1 MNSLD
6 YAKACCDTVVQMFPQ
21 GELPP
26 DGHFHYHAGVF
37 LHGMEEVYLLT
48 GEQKYDDYI
57 INWLRRYIDERGA
70 ISGRAGGSLDDIQA
84 CNLLVRYCREG
95 RNVPGF
101 CEALNFAGKVLK
113 NWNTN
118 QFGGF
123 WHHYSRPNQMWLD
136 SVYMGQLLGVR
147 YGLWGGD
154 NWYIENAELQM
165 RLLWEH
171 AKDEKTGLL
180 YHAWD
185 AVGEADWHPDT
196 VTGCSSEIWC
206 RALGWYIAT
215 AALLGEDLVE
225 KHPVG
230 QRMLQ
235 YGAEL
240 GKALLRYQDKKKH
253 MWYQVVDKGDRE
265 DNWLESSGS
274 CLFTFAL
281 AKLIRLGALEGEKY
295 VEAVREAYHSIIENF
310 TEFRGGDFILKGVC
324 IGTPVCDYKG
334 YIERPTKENDL
345 HGMGAF
351 GLMCTEYYKTFHE

>member
-6 YAKACCDTVVQMFPQ
+6 YAKICCETVMRKFPN

-26 DGHFHYHAGVF
+26 DGYFHYHAGVF

-48 GEQKYDDYI
+48 NEKKYDDYI
-57 INWLRRYIDERGA
+57 MTWLRRYIDEKGT
-70 ISGRAGGSLDDIQA
+70 ISGRAEGSLDDIQA
-84 CNLLVRYCREG
+84 CNLLVRYCKEG
-95 RNVPGF
+95 KNIPGF
-101 CEALNFAGKVLK
+101 REALDYAAAVLK

-118 QFGGF
+118 DLGGF
-123 WHHYSRPNQMWLD
+123 WHHYRRPNQMWLD

-147 YGLWGGD
+147 YGMLSGD
-154 NWYIENAELQM
+154 DWYIKTADLQM
-165 RLLWEH
+165 KLLWEH
-171 AKDEKTGLL
+171 ARDETTGLL

-185 AVGEADWHPDT
+185 VSKEAHWNPDS

-215 AALLGEDLVE
+215 ATLLGEALTE
-225 KHPVG
+225 EHPVG

-240 GKALLRYQDKKKH
+240 AEALLRYQDKEKH

-265 DNWLESSGS
+265 DNWLEASGS
-274 CLFTFAL
+274 CLFTFAI
-281 AKLIRLGALEGEKY
+281 AKLIRLGILKDEKY
-295 VEAVREAYHSIIENF
+295 VRAAKSAYHSIIYNF
-310 TEFRGGDFILKGVC
+310 TELSGEDMVLKGVC
-324 IGTPVCDYKG
+324 VGTPVCDYKE
-334 YIERPTKENDL
+334 YIERTTIENDL

-351 GLMCTEYYKTFHE
+351 GLMCTEYYKTFRE